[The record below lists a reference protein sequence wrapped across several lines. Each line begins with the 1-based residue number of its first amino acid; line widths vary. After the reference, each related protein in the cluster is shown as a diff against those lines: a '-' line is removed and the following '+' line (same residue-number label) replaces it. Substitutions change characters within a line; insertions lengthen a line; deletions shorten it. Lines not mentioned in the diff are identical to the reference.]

1 MIYNKFNIVTFHMGH
16 KIISSITLI
25 KSSTEHILSYK
36 DHDFEQIVINLT
48 PVVKFLETEPGINRT
63 IKELIL
69 DNLL

>member
-1 MIYNKFNIVTFHMGH
+1 MGH

-25 KSSTEHILSYK
+25 KSSTEYVLSHK
-36 DHDFEQIVINLT
+36 EDNFEQIVINLT

>member
-25 KSSTEHILSYK
+25 KSSTEYVLSHK
-36 DHDFEQIVINLT
+36 EDNFEQIVINLT

>member
-1 MIYNKFNIVTFHMGH
+1 MGH

-25 KSSTEHILSYK
+25 KSSTEYVLSHK
-36 DHDFEQIVINLT
+36 EDNFEQIVINLT
-48 PVVKFLETEPGINRT
+48 PVVKFLETEPDINRT